1 VQRVLG
7 FFAAA
12 LRGPAGGMLACVLL
26 AAMLGGIAMA
36 NPDMKPPGGDGA
48 VARGGASHG
57 GGTAVQGSETSVS
70 GPAQDHPGVD
80 VHTAQDC
87 RAIVEHLQGDLAAG
101 NHGGLAQAIDVV
113 DRNCR
118 RNADSPGLLRALDR
132 LVANAER
139 FADRHGEKPGN
150 AGDPP
155 GHDRP
160 HGPDDRP
167 TPEPNGAAG
176 SSDAPSNGGSPG
188 GRSGAGQGQGTSA

>member
-1 VQRVLG
+1 MQRVLG

-36 NPDMKPPGGDGA
+36 NPDMKPPGDDGT

-57 GGTAVQGSETSVS
+57 GGTAVPGSETSMS
-70 GPAQDHPGVD
+70 RPAEDHPSVD

-118 RNADSPGLLRALDR
+118 RNTDSPGLLRALDR
-132 LVANAER
+132 LVSNAER
-139 FADRHGEKPGN
+139 FAERHGEEPGN

-155 GHDRP
+155 GLDRP

-176 SSDAPSNGGSPG
+176 TSQPPSSAGPPGGGSG
-188 GRSGAGQGQGTSA
+188 VGQGQGTPA